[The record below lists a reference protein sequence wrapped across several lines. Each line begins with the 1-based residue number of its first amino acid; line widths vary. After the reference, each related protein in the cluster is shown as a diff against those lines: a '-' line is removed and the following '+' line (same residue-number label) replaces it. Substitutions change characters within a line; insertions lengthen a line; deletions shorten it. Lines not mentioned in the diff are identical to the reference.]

1 MRLPLE
7 LWSGVEVICAF
18 SINRGSE
25 LIANSR
31 ETSENRWEQI
41 SGLLG
46 AMQRQREGLA
56 VAGLLLRA
64 NCAIIAQFVGPA
76 ATLCLHVGR
85 KFNGLLMPGLCRV
98 RKVAFD
104 VVLPR

>member
-1 MRLPLE
+1 MPLE
-7 LWSGVEVICAF
+7 IWSENEVMCAF
-18 SINRGSE
+18 SIDRRAE

-31 ETSENRWEQI
+31 ETIENRWEKD

-64 NCAIIAQFVGPA
+64 NRAIIAQFVGPA

>member
-1 MRLPLE
+1 M
-7 LWSGVEVICAF
+7 CAF
-18 SINRGSE
+18 SIDRRAE
-25 LIANSR
+25 LIANFW
-31 ETSENRWEQI
+31 ETIENRWEKDF
-41 SGLLG
+41 GLLG

-56 VAGLLLRA
+56 VAGLPLRA
-64 NCAIIAQFVGPA
+64 NRAIIAQFVGPA

-85 KFNGLLMPGLCRV
+85 KFNRLLMPGLCRV